1 MAARID
7 KEELRSLVRQALKD
21 ALAAPGA
28 VAATPGNSADGLSA
42 QLRAALAK
50 GRPAK
55 VSVALTTAADID
67 RFARDILEA
76 GDQPDLRN
84 AIAAGE
90 IRFDFGGP
98 GTAAGASTA
107 TEKPGARG
115 GTFQMKAGVLN
126 EAKVT
131 EIARTHSKILLGG
144 EVALTPLAR
153 DKARELKVELVRQKP

>member
-28 VAATPGNSADGLSA
+28 AAVTPANSADGFST

-55 VSVALTTAADID
+55 VPVVLQTAADID
-67 RFARDILEA
+67 RFARDLLKA
-76 GDQPDLRN
+76 GDHSDLKN
-84 AIAAGE
+84 AITAGE
-90 IRFDFGGP
+90 IRFDFVGP
-98 GTAAGASTA
+98 GTAATVPD
-107 TEKPGARG
+107 KPGARG
-115 GTFQMKAGVLN
+115 GAFQMKTGVLN

-131 EIARTHSKILLGG
+131 EIARTHSKIVLGG

>member
-28 VAATPGNSADGLSA
+28 AAVTPGNSADGFST

-55 VSVALTTAADID
+55 VAVALQTATDID
-67 RFARDILEA
+67 RFARDILKA
-76 GDQPDLRN
+76 GDHADLRS
-84 AIAAGE
+84 AITAGE
-90 IRFDFGGP
+90 IRFDFAGP
-98 GTAAGASTA
+98 GAEARAAAD
-107 TEKPGARG
+107 KPVARG
-115 GTFQMKAGVLN
+115 GAFQMKSGVLS
-126 EAKVT
+126 EAKVM